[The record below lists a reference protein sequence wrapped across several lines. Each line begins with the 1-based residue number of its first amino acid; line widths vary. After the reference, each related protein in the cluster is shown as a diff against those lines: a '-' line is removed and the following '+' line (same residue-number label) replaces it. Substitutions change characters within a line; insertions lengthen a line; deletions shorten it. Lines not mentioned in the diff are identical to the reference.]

1 MDNNFMKRI
10 LLTLVLTLISF
21 NLHLS
26 ELQSQVRKLTLD
38 EAIELALEKNYDAQ
52 TAKLEV
58 KKAEARK
65 SEAIGYALPSLSIN
79 ASYINNPIKPKF
91 FLPNFANPESKEL
104 VPVEIGANNAFTA
117 SAELTQVLFNS
128 AVLTGI
134 GTAKIYHDVS
144 KEQYKSALNKTIANV
159 RRTFYAV
166 LLASGVVDV
175 METTIGNARRNLVS
189 VELMYKEGFIPE
201 FDLIRARTSVQNLEP
216 ELLNAR
222 NTYNNLL
229 NTFKLVLAIDV
240 RDSIELIGNIEEVK
254 VTFPDIKDVYEE
266 LKKINYDLRAMEK
279 LKQLNNE
286 MINIYE
292 SEYYPTLVLFGNY
305 QYQGQ
310 SNTWDFQTVNSA
322 SVGLGLSL
330 SLFQGL
336 QTNNRVQQAKIE
348 YLTTNERYNQLFES
362 IKLGLNNSYQRLNFA
377 KEKIKAVTGN
387 IEQAARGF
395 EIAEIRYKEGIG
407 SQVEIYDANTALA
420 NANLGY
426 IQAIYD
432 YLDAVIEIESFMGI
446 VPSKYIK
453 QIDN

>member
-1 MDNNFMKRI
+1 MK
-10 LLTLVLTLISF
+10 LLFSVALTLVLF
-21 NLHLS
+21 HLNSS
-26 ELQSQVRKLTLD
+26 ELYSQVRKLTLN
-38 EAIELALEKNYDAQ
+38 EAVELALERNYDAQ

-65 SEAIGYALPSLSIN
+65 SEAVGHALPSLSVN
-79 ASYINNPIKPKF
+79 ATYINNLLKPKF
-91 FLPNFANPESKEL
+91 FLPNFANPGSKEL
-104 VPVEIGANNAFTA
+104 VPVEIGSNNAFTA
-117 SAELTQVLFNS
+117 SAEFSQILFNS

-134 GTAKIYHDVS
+134 GTAKIYHEVS

-159 RRTFYAV
+159 RRNFYAV
-166 LLASGVVDV
+166 LLSKGVVDI
-175 METTIGNARRNLVS
+175 METTIGNARKNLVS

-222 NTYNNLL
+222 NNYNNLL
-229 NTFKLVLAIDV
+229 NTFKMILAIDV
-240 RDSIELIGNIEEVK
+240 RDSIELVGNIEQIQ
-254 VTFPDIKDVYEE
+254 VTLPDIKDVYEE
-266 LKKINYDLRAMEK
+266 LKTVNYDLRAMAK
-279 LKQLNNE
+279 LKQLNDE

-336 QTNNRVQQAKIE
+336 QTNNRVQQAKID
-348 YLTTNERYNQLFES
+348 YLTTNERYNQLYES
-362 IKLGLNNSYQRLNFA
+362 IKLGLNNAYQRLNFA
-377 KEKIKAVTGN
+377 TEKIEAVTGN
-387 IEQAARGF
+387 IEQAARGY

-407 SQVEIYDANTALA
+407 SQVEINDANTALA

-426 IQAIYD
+426 IQSLYD
-432 YLDAVIEIESFMGI
+432 YLDAVIEIESIIGA
-446 VPSKYIK
+446 VPNKYIN
-453 QIDN
+453 QIDK